1 MVAYRETFMEVQD
14 LNNNYEFLTVKNHVE
29 IIEYIQKSKFIS
41 QVFPLGSE
49 SEAIDIINKVK
60 KNHYKA
66 THNVYAYVLGENKE
80 IQKSTDDGE
89 PSGTAGIPVLEI
101 IKKENLNN
109 VLIVVTRYFGGIKLG
124 AGGLI
129 RSYAHMAKLGIDG
142 SVIIKNVLCEK
153 IKITID
159 YTYWSKIENESNNMG
174 ILIQEVEFLD
184 KVSIYLLLQ
193 EDEKEKFINFIE
205 DTTNGNFIIETFGF
219 NYVSLGR

>member
-1 MVAYRETFMEVQD
+1 MVAYRETFMGVQD

-129 RSYAHMAKLGIDG
+129 RAYAHMAKLGIDG

-193 EDEKEKFINFIE
+193 EDEKEKLINFIE

>member
-66 THNVYAYVLGENKE
+66 THNVYAYVIGENKE